1 MNEFHINFMV
11 VIGVI
16 FIIFYNLHHRS
27 YENDTFF
34 FYLWKMNVLLDFS
47 QEFCHIYHVNTIK
60 FVFFLCDLQLLGRRI
75 TSYFRYFCEMIVNH
89 LSVSAKKR
97 RNRKEEQIQLL
108 TQWSRNR
115 ISSFNNRN

>member
-27 YENDTFF
+27 YEYGTFF

-47 QEFCHIYHVNTIK
+47 QEFWHIYHVKTIK
-60 FVFFLCDLQLLGRRI
+60 FVFLCVI
-75 TSYFRYFCEMIVNH
+75 YSC
-89 LSVSAKKR
+89 S
-97 RNRKEEQIQLL
+97 EEE
-108 TQWSRNR
+108 
-115 ISSFNNRN
+115 